1 MMARCYNKNSCN
13 YKWYGAKN
21 IKVCEEW
28 KNDFFNFRDWA
39 LNNGY
44 SKELTLDRI
53 DIEKDYCP
61 ENCRW
66 VTWEKQQNNKSND
79 HKVIINDKEYSMSEA
94 AKILDINYYALRS
107 HLRRHPNVFNVE

>member
-1 MMARCYNKNSCN
+1 MT
-13 YKWYGAKN
+13 
-21 IKVCEEW
+21 I
-28 KNDFFNFRDWA
+28 
-39 LNNGY
+39 
-44 SKELTLDRI
+44 DRI
-53 DIEKDYCP
+53 DETKDYCP